1 MEQSRLLT
9 APPWSPAG
17 GRRVQSSVCGRRAQG
32 LAGRTR
38 RPGVAVAEGS
48 GSSERRRRRVVA
60 AVAARATCMH
70 ARERLPPSC
79 SVRKH
84 GFGGRSWFTDVLPP
98 AEGLPGRRVDRRT
111 RSLRRRTKIPRYAR
125 ILIIFFSCGG
135 MSCSCQWYR
144 VCDAGAL
151 RAEPLATLMS
161 CAVKITTGPSERG
174 IGTAAT
180 PQAAWRGAVERPSG
194 GPSAPGRRCWRLGR
208 KRPSPFSNS
217 GPTPLRSDPNLEGHE
232 I

>member
-1 MEQSRLLT
+1 MRLRRRRLLLDLSLQLGRRGGSRRRAVAARRGRRREPVEEPVEQSRLLT

-38 RPGVAVAEGS
+38 RPGVAIAEGS

-98 AEGLPGRRVDRRT
+98 AEGLHRFVHGIRILLFARGRVWRG
-111 RSLRRRTKIPRYAR
+111 LRRRGRGYIALLVNCRFLR
-125 ILIIFFSCGG
+125 
-135 MSCSCQWYR
+135 QRYR

-151 RAEPLATLMS
+151 RAEPLATLLS
-161 CAVKITTGPSERG
+161 CAVKI
-174 IGTAAT
+174 
-180 PQAAWRGAVERPSG
+180 
-194 GPSAPGRRCWRLGR
+194 
-208 KRPSPFSNS
+208 
-217 GPTPLRSDPNLEGHE
+217 
-232 I
+232 